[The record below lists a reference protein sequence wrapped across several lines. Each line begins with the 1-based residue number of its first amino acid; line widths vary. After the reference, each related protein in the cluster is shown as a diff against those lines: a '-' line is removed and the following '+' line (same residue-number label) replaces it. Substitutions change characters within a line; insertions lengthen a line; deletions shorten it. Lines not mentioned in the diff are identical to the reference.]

1 MFACFAS
8 RVRRWFACLMLATV
22 CAGNAWAQF
31 VPPQNLDPASA
42 TIRLDSSFQ
51 SDAWLVYTYD
61 IDETGNVVNA
71 QIQSSNGVLE
81 VEQAILR
88 QVNAMRFSPA
98 RRGGNPVKVSA
109 DPVVYTWI
117 LDLPREM
124 TPRFAQLYQQAWDLY
139 AEENYD
145 AAFDIAVE
153 LKNFPGRNALE
164 EVKFQILAASL
175 ASRWDDEAA
184 ELQHLTRVVEF
195 QSLALNNNFKNT
207 YVSTQQYLQILKR
220 ILTLQLN
227 GRMLADA
234 GNTLDLMQNLGR
246 GSPVVDEAAAL
257 YSQAEQQLAAMDDV
271 AINGELVP
279 LYRDGPGSWKA
290 GLSRSEFSVSDVRGR
305 VGAVFLVC
313 ANGERSLRYPS
324 SDPWRI
330 PTGWSDC
337 KVDVSGKAGTRLVLH
352 QHAPRQR

>member
-1 MFACFAS
+1 MFACFGRAVKCAFATLVLAS
-8 RVRRWFACLMLATV
+8 I
-22 CAGNAWAQF
+22 CAGKSWAQF

-61 IDETGNVVNA
+61 IDETGQVVNA
-71 QIQSSNGVLE
+71 EIQSSNGVPE
-81 VEQAILR
+81 VEQAVLR
-88 QVNAMRFSPA
+88 QVKAMRFRPA
-98 RRGGNPVKVSA
+98 RRGDKPVKVGA

-124 TPRFAQLYQQAWDLY
+124 GPRFAQRYQQAWDLY
-139 AEENYD
+139 AQEDYD
-145 AAFDIAVE
+145 SAFDIAVE

-184 ELQHLTRVVEF
+184 ELQHLSRVVEF
-195 QSLALNNNFKNT
+195 QSLALNNNFRNT
-207 YVSTQQYLQILKR
+207 YVPQQQYLQILKR

-234 GNTLDLMQNLGR
+234 GKTLDLMQELGR
-246 GSPVVDEAAAL
+246 GSAVVEEAAAL
-257 YSQAEQQLAAMDDV
+257 YRQSEQAFNAMADV
-271 AINGELVP
+271 AIKGELVP

-290 GLSRSEFSVSDVRGR
+290 GLSRSVFSLSDVRGS

-313 ANGERSLRYPS
+313 ANGERALRYPA
-324 SDPWRI
+324 SDPWTI
-330 PTGWSDC
+330 PAGWSDC
-337 KVDVSGKAGTRLVLH
+337 LVDVSGKAGTRLVLH
-352 QHAPRQR
+352 QYADGQR